1 MSLLEINNLAVS
13 YTTAAGTTR
22 VVHDVSFGI
31 EPGEVVAVVGE
42 SGSGKSTTAHAV
54 IGLLAGNGRIDHG
67 SILLNGTDIAGWGD
81 KRLESV
87 RGAQIGL
94 VPQDPTSSLNPVK
107 TIGAQVGEVLRI
119 HKKGARRE
127 VSARVIELLTRV
139 GLPDPE
145 QRAQQYPHQLSGGMR
160 QRVLIAIAIALE
172 PQLIIADEP
181 TSALDVT
188 VQRRILD
195 LLDDLRA
202 EFGTAILFV
211 THDLG
216 VAASRSSRLVVMQDG
231 RIQEQGA
238 TSEVLQNPQSEYTR
252 RLLANAP
259 ALAPVRFR
267 SQKPPI
273 YLRDADSVAAEN
285 ASAIVVN
292 NLVKVFPAPTRS
304 GEPFRA
310 VDDVS
315 FSVRRGTTH
324 AIVGESGSGKTTT
337 ARMIVRFEEPTS
349 GRVEVD
355 GEDVAP
361 LKGEALR
368 QLRRRIQLVYQ
379 NPFASLDPRQSVGQI
394 VAEPLRNFDLADKN
408 GRAKRAAELI
418 GRVALPAATLERK
431 PRELSGGQ
439 RQRVAIARALAVDP
453 RVVVLDEAVSALDV
467 TVQAQILEL
476 LGQLQNDLDLTYL
489 FISHDLSVVRQISH
503 TVSVMSR
510 GRIVESGSA
519 KQVFQHPTHEYTREL
534 LAAVPVPLHER
545 NILV

>member
-1 MSLLEINNLAVS
+1 MSLLDINNLAVS
-13 YTTAAGTTR
+13 YTTATGTTR

-42 SGSGKSTTAHAV
+42 SGSGKSTTAHAI

-67 SILLNGTDIAGWGD
+67 SILLNGTDIAGWAD
-81 KRLESV
+81 KRLETV

-119 HKKGARRE
+119 HKKGARQQ
-127 VSARVIELLTRV
+127 VAARVIELLTRV
-139 GLPDPE
+139 GLPNPE

-216 VAASRSSRLVVMQDG
+216 VAASRSSRLVVMQGG
-231 RIQEQGA
+231 RIQEQGL

-259 ALAPVRFR
+259 ALAPVTFR

-273 YLRDADSVAAEN
+273 YLRDADSVAAEKT
-285 ASAIVVN
+285 SAIVVK
-292 NLVKVFPAPTRS
+292 NLVKVFPAPTRI

-315 FSVRRGTTH
+315 FSVLRGTTH

-349 GRVEVD
+349 GHVEVD
-355 GEDVAP
+355 GDDIAQ

-394 VAEPLRNFDLADKN
+394 VAEPLRNFDLADRA
-408 GRAKRAAELI
+408 GRTKRAAELI
-418 GRVALPAATLERK
+418 GRVALPTTVLERK

-476 LGQLQNDLDLTYL
+476 LGQLQNDLNLTYL

-519 KQVFQHPTHEYTREL
+519 KQVFQHPAHEYTREL
-534 LAAVPVPLHER
+534 LAAVPVPQHER
-545 NILV
+545 TILV